1 MEQFVKITGVAA
13 PLMRANIDTD
23 LLIPSKEMTGTGKE
37 GYGEKL
43 LAPWRYLT
51 PSQAER
57 QQDVLLDDP
66 LVDPSLQRIEN
77 PDFVLNKDPF
87 RQAVILIAGENF
99 GSGSSREMAVWAL
112 RQFGFRCVI
121 APSFGAIFRN
131 NCFRNGVLPVVLP
144 AAEVQKLADEAE
156 AGLVLTVDLTAC
168 RIFRPDGSGLE
179 FTVPPND
186 RNMLLE
192 GLDAIGVTS
201 KRRGEI
207 EAFQHADR
215 IARPWIWAHS
225 PVGERAEQGSS
236 PQIN

>member
-1 MEQFVKITGVAA
+1 MEQFVRISGVAA

-51 PSQAER
+51 PLEAER
-57 QQDVLLDDP
+57 QQDVLLDDT
-66 LVDPSLQRIEN
+66 LVDASLQRIEN
-77 PDFVLNKDPF
+77 PDFVLNKVPF
-87 RQAVILIAGENF
+87 RQSVILIAGENF

-144 AAEVQKLADEAE
+144 AAEVQKLANEAE
-156 AGLVLTVDLTAC
+156 AEEGLVLTVDLTEC
-168 RIFRPDGSGLE
+168 RIFRPDGTGLE

-192 GLDAIGVTS
+192 GLDAIGVTL
-201 KRRGEI
+201 KRRGAI
-207 EAFQHADR
+207 EAFQAADR

-225 PVGERAEQGSS
+225 PAG
-236 PQIN
+236 